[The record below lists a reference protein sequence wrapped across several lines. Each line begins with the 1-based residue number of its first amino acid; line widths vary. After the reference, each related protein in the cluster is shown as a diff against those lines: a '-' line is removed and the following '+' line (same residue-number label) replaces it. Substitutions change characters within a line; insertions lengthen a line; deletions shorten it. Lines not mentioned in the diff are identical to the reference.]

1 MCVLVFMPGSDVP
14 SLGWMENLNADKAA
28 HFVLFGILILLTF
41 LPILKSAFSEKTKKQ
56 YLYGIALSAVAWG
69 LLTEVIQHYF
79 IAGRTFDL
87 WDWVADSAGI
97 LVGVWIIVTLRKTI
111 G

>member
-1 MCVLVFMPGSDVP
+1 MPGSDVP

-56 YLYGIALSAVAWG
+56 YLYVIALSAVAWG